1 MTGPASDGPAPM
13 QHSVTP
19 IGHVRSCFKEKF
31 AIPRQPAL
39 APAAR
44 GVLELL
50 PPFDRPEA
58 VAGLEGVSHVWL
70 LFLFHQAL
78 ESQPRL
84 RVRPPRLGGNRYLG
98 VFATRAT
105 HRPNGIGQSVVRLD
119 GLEPGRLLL
128 SGIDL
133 LDGTPVLD
141 IKPYVPYADSPPG
154 AHNAIA
160 EAPPPALV
168 VIWADAARVQAEAH
182 GQRLGE
188 PLAELIEQC
197 LAQDPRPAYQ
207 APTPERRYGVRLW
220 DVEVHWH
227 YPTAEQ
233 IRVLDVTAAS

>member
-1 MTGPASDGPAPM
+1 M

-58 VAGLEGVSHVWL
+58 VKGLEGVSHVWL

-168 VIWADAARVQAEAH
+168 VSWADAARVQAEAH

>member
-1 MTGPASDGPAPM
+1 M
-13 QHSVTP
+13 QYSVTP

-160 EAPPPALV
+160 EAPPPALMV
-168 VIWADAARVQAEAH
+168 GWTDAARAQAEAH

-207 APTPERRYGVRLW
+207 TPAPERRYGVRLW

-227 YPTAEQ
+227 YPTADR